1 MWAREGEYEW
11 RHVYASLAPLSY
23 GQHVTFTNNKDNE
36 KYTGERLALGAAHHC
51 LLYSS
56 DSYCCPCGFGFDL
69 KAPRRVPLLLHFLC
83 VVFFFLASSF
93 LFLFYALRINYQ
105 RSTMATPYQR
115 TTSREW
121 SGVALSHYA
130 QPLLEQFAWQRRN
143 WKFIAK
149 NKNRNRKLF
158 LLLYLCSN
166 WLLKRVLR
174 KRQIKIANAKYAN
187 STRAARTKLGKYW
200 SSYKC
205 SCQIRKE
212 APQRVMANSQKKV
225 SLEQS
230 WVAWHTCQMLFCLLW
245 GWTEKLPAWLWY
257 KHFNNFSIIY
267 FSTKSSKSMHLI
279 TLKKW
284 LAQDTRACWKYLVS
298 KACTSMY

>member
-1 MWAREGEYEW
+1 MCLRVCECEREECEC

-36 KYTGERLALGAAHHC
+36 KYTGERLALRTARHC
-51 LLYSS
+51 LLLSS

-83 VVFFFLASSF
+83 LVFFFLASSF

-105 RSTMATPYQR
+105 RSTTATPYQR

-149 NKNRNRKLF
+149 NKNRSWKLF
-158 LLLYLCSN
+158 LLLCLCSN

-187 STRAARTKLGKYW
+187 SARAARTKLGKYW

-205 SCQIRKE
+205 SRQIRKE
-212 APQRVMANSQKKV
+212 APQRVMANSRKKV

-230 WVAWHTCQMLFCLLW
+230 WVAWHTCQMLSLEGGLKSCQPDYDTSVL
-245 GWTEKLPAWLWY
+245 
-257 KHFNNFSIIY
+257 IIV
-267 FSTKSSKSMHLI
+267 
-279 TLKKW
+279 
-284 LAQDTRACWKYLVS
+284 Q
-298 KACTSMY
+298 